1 MPRGRWLAWLLE
13 ARLDEAQAAF
23 QRSSSEPFREMGT
36 ALVEHARGHARE
48 SQQALEHLIAT
59 SGKESTYQI
68 AEVYAF
74 RASGSAP
81 SSGWSGRSHCRTP
94 ACGTSSMTRFCA
106 PCGPTRAMSRYSR
119 R

>member
-1 MPRGRWLAWLLE
+1 LLLE
-13 ARLDEAQAAF
+13 TRLDEAQAAF

-36 ALVEHARGHARE
+36 ALVEQARGHARE

-74 RASGSAP
+74 RGERERAFE
-81 SSGWSGRSHCRTP
+81 WLERSLALQDAGMRYLKHDPLLRTL
-94 ACGTSSMTRFCA
+94 
-106 PCGPTRAMSRYSR
+106 RADPRYVALLKKMNLPVD
-119 R
+119 